1 MPQPRTDNYR
11 SSKRLR
17 KRGGRDWHEEPLAEP
32 PVKITKR
39 ESTADIDI
47 EVGNRRDGQEPER
60 LVGTEDVPKREPE
73 SPLRL
78 PSTSVDHEE
87 KPGTTGGHN
96 INEGPASGEMPLS
109 VNFMTAK
116 EIEEV

>member
-1 MPQPRTDNYR
+1 MDK
-11 SSKRLR
+11 SLSDLSGLR
-17 KRGGRDWHEEPLAEP
+17 MSL
-32 PVKITKR
+32 
-39 ESTADIDI
+39 S
-47 EVGNRRDGQEPER
+47 
-60 LVGTEDVPKREPE
+60 E
-73 SPLRL
+73 SPSR
-78 PSTSVDHEE
+78 PSGYPVLVFDHEE